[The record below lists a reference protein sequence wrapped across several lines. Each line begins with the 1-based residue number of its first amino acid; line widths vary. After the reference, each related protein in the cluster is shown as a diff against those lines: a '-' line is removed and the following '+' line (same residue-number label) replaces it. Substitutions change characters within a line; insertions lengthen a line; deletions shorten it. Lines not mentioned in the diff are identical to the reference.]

1 MPLLSILLLLAGFIL
16 LILGADKLV
25 EGASSLAKRYKI
37 PEIVIG
43 LTIVAFGTSAP
54 ELAINIVAAING
66 STDIVLGNVLGSNIF
81 NVLLI
86 LGVAAMINPLNVKK
100 NTVKYEI
107 PFSVVAAILLL
118 LLTMDTWF
126 GLGENQLE
134 SRDGIILLVFF
145 GFFLYYNFLL
155 VKSNPDEM
163 EVHTKNLPL
172 WKSLVFMALG
182 LAGLILGGRLIVDN
196 AVKIAEIL
204 GISQRVI
211 ALTIVSIGT
220 SLPELATSVMAVRRK
235 EADIAIGNVV
245 GSNIFNIFLVL
256 GSSISIKNTWISDA
270 SLTDIWVNIG
280 VGLLLIVFVFRGGDK
295 TAGKW
300 QGLTLDFWE
309 GLAFV
314 ILYAGYLTYLVIQN

>member
-1 MPLLSILLLLAGFIL
+1 MPFLSIILLLAGFIL

-25 EGASSLAKRYKI
+25 EGASSLAKRYNI

-54 ELAINIVAAING
+54 ELAINTVAAING

-126 GLGENQLE
+126 GLGENKLE

-145 GFFLYYNFLL
+145 GLFLYYNFLL
-155 VKSNPDEM
+155 VKSNPDEL
-163 EVHTKNLPL
+163 EVHTKRLPL
-172 WKSLVFMALG
+172 WKSMLFMVAG

-235 EADIAIGNVV
+235 ESDIAIGNVV
-245 GSNIFNIFLVL
+245 GSNIFNIFFVL
-256 GSSISIKNTWISDA
+256 GTSITIKDTMISDV

-280 VGLLLIVFVFRGGDK
+280 AGLLLIGFVFRGGDK

-314 ILYAGYLTYLVIQN
+314 LLYAGYLTYLVIQN

>member
-220 SLPELATSVMAVRRK
+220 SLPELATSIMAVRRK

-256 GSSISIKNTWISDA
+256 GSSITIKNTWISDA

-280 VGLLLIVFVFRGGDK
+280 VGLLLIGFVFRGGDK
-295 TAGKW
+295 TVGKW